1 MTRCECG
8 LSLVRGKLSLMVTR
22 LWCLTGTEVQG
33 YHPHDPALYYLFKII
48 IKRHKIP
55 PIHNERSIYY
65 STFLILKNRK
75 PKLSLTIECC
85 LIDCIHG
92 LFKVPSRILHRYGDV
107 TDADL
112 CVALKIT
119 PFEGRKF
126 YIRIVAVTRDFGPSS
141 ALRQAR
147 IAKDLSL
154 LGVSL
159 GPLKLVICS
168 WCSSINLL
176 HEKTFRKDMMYQF
189 RHFQGQCIYKQ
200 ISPALLHWRS
210 LKYTVRNTD
219 TNVFPRQ
226 SWLE

>member
-159 GPLKLVICS
+159 GPLKLVVYS
-168 WCSSINLL
+168 WCSLINLL
-176 HEKTFRKDMMYQF
+176 DEKTCGKGFDVYGSSNIFKVSTYISRKV
-189 RHFQGQCIYKQ
+189 
-200 ISPALLHWRS
+200 LLF
-210 LKYTVRNTD
+210 D
-219 TNVFPRQ
+219 TKEVCSTLSEILTQTFSRGN
-226 SWLE
+226 LG